1 MLTQEPSSEM
11 IEEWK
16 NVWNEYK
23 TKLKPNRKSG
33 QELLDYLTQK
43 YVLTEIDE
51 KEAAEAVCLN
61 VTLNKPFAEKLPDGT
76 VPFAKAFF
84 LENIGNGQIFYNNE
98 NKDPKA
104 LWGRDVTRIFVGID
118 LVSGFFMVEGSTR
131 LWDELCAF
139 QGVDEADLQN
149 PYSVAQYIGCLKR
162 LDLLHDFP
170 AE

>member
-1 MLTQEPSSEM
+1 MLTQEPTSEM
-11 IEEWK
+11 VEEWNK
-16 NVWNEYK
+16 VWNEYK

-33 QELLDYLTQK
+33 QELLDYLIQK
-43 YVLTEIDE
+43 YVLTEIHE

-61 VTLNKPFAEKLPDGT
+61 VILNKPFSEKLPDGM
-76 VPFAKAFF
+76 VPLAKTFF
-84 LENIGNGQIFYNNE
+84 LENIGNGQIFYKNE
-98 NKDPKA
+98 YEDPKA
-104 LWGRDVTRIFVGID
+104 LWGREITRIFVGID

-149 PYSVAQYIGCLKR
+149 PYCVAQYIACLKR
-162 LDLLHDFP
+162 LDLRHDLF